1 MVEMIGSSAP
11 TRAGGHS
18 GSRSVLSGTT
28 KPTHQ
33 KESGEKGASRTATD
47 RWKASAATLRIGV
60 ISDTHGVLDPSVLEV
75 FAGVVQIIHAGD
87 IVDPDILTRLGS
99 VAPVV
104 AVAGNVDPPE
114 LSERLPREAAGVVA
128 GVRYVVGHKKKRL
141 FKRLAAGDLG
151 QGTDGGAPDLVV
163 FGHDHV
169 PSVAWVD
176 GTLYLNPGSAS
187 APDEEDDGPTV
198 AIVEVGATGLAVH
211 FVPLVRHDMRDLATR
226 YHR

>member
-1 MVEMIGSSAP
+1 MTKKSSQTA
-11 TRAGGHS
+11 AD
-18 GSRSVLSGTT
+18 RSDVSVS
-28 KPTHQ
+28 PV
-33 KESGEKGASRTATD
+33 
-47 RWKASAATLRIGV
+47 RIGV
-60 ISDTHGVLDPSVLEV
+60 ISDTHGALDPAVLDV

-87 IVDPDILTRLGS
+87 IVDPDILTMLES

-104 AVAGNVDPPE
+104 AVAGNVEPPE
-114 LSERLPREAAGVVA
+114 LAERLPREAAGVVG

-151 QGTDGGAPDLVV
+151 GGAAGGHPDLVV

-198 AIVEVGATGLAVH
+198 AVVEAGPTGLTVR
-211 FVPLVRHDMRDLATR
+211 FVPLVRHDMRELNTR
-226 YHR
+226 YLR

>member
-1 MVEMIGSSAP
+1 M
-11 TRAGGHS
+11 
-18 GSRSVLSGTT
+18 T
-28 KPTHQ
+28 KKPSKTD
-33 KESGEKGASRTATD
+33 TD
-47 RWKASAATLRIGV
+47 RSDASASPVRIGV
-60 ISDTHGVLDPSVLEV
+60 ISDTHGALDPTILDV

-87 IVDPDILTRLGS
+87 IVDPDILTMLES

-104 AVAGNVDPPE
+104 AVAGNVEPPE
-114 LSERLPREAAGVVA
+114 LAERLPREAAGVVG

-141 FKRLAAGDLG
+141 FKRLAAGDLS
-151 QGTDGGAPDLVV
+151 GGAVGGHPDLVV

-198 AIVEVGATGLAVH
+198 AVVEAGPTGLAVR
-211 FVPLVRHDMRDLATR
+211 FVPLVRHDMRELNTR

>member
-1 MVEMIGSSAP
+1 MIDKA
-11 TRAGGHS
+11 
-18 GSRSVLSGTT
+18 
-28 KPTHQ
+28 KTHR
-33 KESGEKGASRTATD
+33 KESGEKGASQTATD
-47 RWKASAATLRIGV
+47 RSHVSASLVRIGV
-60 ISDTHGVLDPSVLEV
+60 ISDTHGALDPTVLDV

-87 IVDPDILTRLGS
+87 IVDPDILTMLES

-104 AVAGNVDPPE
+104 AVAGNVEPPE
-114 LSERLPREAAGVVA
+114 LAERLPREAAGVVA

-151 QGTDGGAPDLVV
+151 GGAAGGHPDLVV

-198 AIVEVGATGLAVH
+198 AVVEAGPTGLTVR
-211 FVPLVRHDMRDLATR
+211 FVPLVRHDMRDLNTR
-226 YHR
+226 YLR

>member
-1 MVEMIGSSAP
+1 LFRHALLRKTHSRKNVTKKPSQPAADRSDVSASP
-11 TRAGGHS
+11 
-18 GSRSVLSGTT
+18 V
-28 KPTHQ
+28 
-33 KESGEKGASRTATD
+33 
-47 RWKASAATLRIGV
+47 RIGV
-60 ISDTHGVLDPSVLEV
+60 ISDTHGALDPTVLDV

-87 IVDPDILTRLGS
+87 IVDPDILTMLES

-104 AVAGNVDPPE
+104 AVAGNVEPPE
-114 LSERLPREAAGVVA
+114 LAERLPREAAGVVG

-141 FKRLAAGDLG
+141 FKRLAAGDLS
-151 QGTDGGAPDLVV
+151 GGAAGGHPDLVV

-198 AIVEVGATGLAVH
+198 AVVEAGPTGLTVR
-211 FVPLVRHDMRDLATR
+211 FVPLVRHDMRELNTR
-226 YHR
+226 YLR